1 MKYTH
6 KIEINLP
13 RDQVIELFD
22 SAENM
27 TKWQPELI
35 SFEHVSGTPGQEGA
49 KSKLLYKMGGRET
62 EMIETITNRNFPD
75 EFSGTYEAK
84 GVWNLQENFF
94 KETGENNTE
103 WMTISEFRCSGF
115 MKIIC
120 WLMPGAF
127 KKQTLKFMKRFKDF
141 AENTN

>member
-1 MKYTH
+1 MKYEH

-13 RDQVIELFD
+13 RNRVIELFD
-22 SAENM
+22 STENM
-27 TKWQPELI
+27 RKWQPELI

-49 KSKLLYKMGGRET
+49 KSKLLYKMGKRET
-62 EMIETITNRNFPD
+62 QMIETITKRNFPD
-75 EFSGTYEAK
+75 EFSGTYETK

-94 KETGENNTE
+94 KETGENKTE
-103 WMTISEFRCSGF
+103 WTTISEFRCSGF
-115 MKIIC
+115 MKVIC

-141 AENTN
+141 VENAN